1 VLIPANRL
9 QHKTVRRVT
18 EEKIVSEMKGPC
30 NHKRKQLLTYLL
42 HGEESFL
49 RS

>member
-1 VLIPANRL
+1 MYNGQVN
-9 QHKTVRRVT
+9 
-18 EEKIVSEMKGPC
+18 C
-30 NHKRKQLLTYLL
+30 KRPKDIIKELTYLL